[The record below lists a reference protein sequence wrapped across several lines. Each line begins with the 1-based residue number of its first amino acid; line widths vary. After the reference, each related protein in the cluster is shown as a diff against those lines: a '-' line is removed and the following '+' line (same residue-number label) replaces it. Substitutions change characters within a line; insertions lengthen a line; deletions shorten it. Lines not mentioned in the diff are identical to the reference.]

1 MRTAR
6 ECSGAVGFEG
16 GSEALAIT
24 EAIGDAGLLSEDAVT
39 AYGLISSGREVP
51 AELADA
57 VEELVRFGVV
67 VYDGGRENRLVPLDP
82 NRVARRHLEQVLA
95 EAEAQLQQ
103 VRALPALAE
112 SLMEGF
118 QRGQWRSTGGAEYL
132 EDPAVVNAR
141 LDDVVGGAEFEIL
154 SAQPGGPR
162 TREQLERSLERDTA
176 ALERG
181 VAKRTL
187 YRAVARDNSCTA
199 EYVRAMT
206 GRETGKRP
214 EYRTLEAP
222 FERAIIV
229 DQRVAFISN
238 HYLQGAPEHAAWL
251 VTDKAMVAYIAAEF
265 AARWRDADPW
275 HGELR
280 GRRTPSVD
288 TITGVD
294 GVRTTRRQR
303 EIMRDLA
310 AGLSQRAIATRLGV
324 SIRTVAKETAELKD
338 LFDARSPE
346 QLGYKWATSVDR
358 LVDDSATE
366 AGLKARVQPAA

>member
-1 MRTAR
+1 M
-6 ECSGAVGFEG
+6 
-16 GSEALAIT
+16 
-24 EAIGDAGLLSEDAVT
+24 T
-39 AYGLISSGREVP
+39 AYGLISSGQDVP
-51 AELADA
+51 AELAEA
-57 VEELVRFGVV
+57 VEELVRLGFV
-67 VYDGGRENRLVPLDP
+67 VYGGGRENRPVPLDP

-141 LDDVVGGAEFEIL
+141 LDDVVATAEFEIL

-222 FERAIIV
+222 FERCIVV

-238 HYLQGAPEHAAWL
+238 HYLPNAPEDAAWL

-280 GRRTPSVD
+280 ARGQMVD
-288 TITGVD
+288 AMSGVD

-303 EIMRDLA
+303 EIMRDLVG
-310 AGLSQRAIATRLGV
+310 GLDQRAIATRLGV
-324 SIRTVAKETAELKD
+324 SERTVAGEITALKD
-338 LFDARSPE
+338 AFDARSQAE
-346 QLGYKWATSVDR
+346 LGYKWGSSADR
-358 LVDDSATE
+358 LVDDSAAE